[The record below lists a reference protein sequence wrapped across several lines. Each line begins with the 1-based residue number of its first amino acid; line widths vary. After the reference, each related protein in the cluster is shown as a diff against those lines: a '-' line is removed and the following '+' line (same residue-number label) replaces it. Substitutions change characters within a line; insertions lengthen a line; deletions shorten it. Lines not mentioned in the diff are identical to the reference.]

1 MPYRLIM
8 LIAVIGLFQEAAAAE
23 IDITHQS
30 SAPSPSY
37 VPISEGLT
45 APAPPVWF
53 WTGFYGG
60 LHLGV
65 AAGAANFANPL
76 SPSIFGD
83 DVITPGFLAGGQIGF
98 NWQLPN
104 SNWVLGI
111 EADASWLTRKE
122 PIRFAF
128 SGFFVSANC
137 RARPNLMGDLTARV
151 GWAYGQFNH
160 SLLYVKGGPAYV
172 HSQVDITTNNTNGF
186 GLAPLT
192 TNQASQKSAGLLELV

>member
-1 MPYRLIM
+1 M

-76 SPSIFGD
+76 SPSIFGM
-83 DVITPGFLAGGQIGF
+83 TLSPL
-98 NWQLPN
+98 
-104 SNWVLGI
+104 
-111 EADASWLTRKE
+111 ASWPAARSGSTGNYQTR
-122 PIRFAF
+122 I
-128 SGFFVSANC
+128 GYWVS
-137 RARPNLMGDLTARV
+137 RPT
-151 GWAYGQFNH
+151 
-160 SLLYVKGGPAYV
+160 
-172 HSQVDITTNNTNGF
+172 
-186 GLAPLT
+186 
-192 TNQASQKSAGLLELV
+192 QAG